1 MVRASPSIDRNHASE
16 CVFSVKTLV
25 SKEKQSVAIDVGR
38 AEGVPGADR
47 SAETQI
53 CGPKEKRALTVFL
66 DAAEDVVDVVWEE
79 SLCVQHCLDEAGDG
93 AEGHVLCMCMAVPLR
108 GRERER

>member
-16 CVFSVKTLV
+16 CVFSVKTLI

-47 SAETQI
+47 SAGTQI

-66 DAAEDVVDVVWEE
+66 DAAEDVVDVVGEE
-79 SLCVQHCLDEAGDG
+79 ALCVQHGLYEAGDR
-93 AEGHVLCMCMAVPLR
+93 AQRHVLCVRMAVPLR
-108 GRERER
+108 E